1 MPIRQ
6 IAALIQCHWRIC
18 LSQNARLPN
27 ANVSFITIPL
37 NPRRPQELAATRRKR
52 VATSSPTADK
62 FHIDLGF

>member
-1 MPIRQ
+1 
-6 IAALIQCHWRIC
+6 
-18 LSQNARLPN
+18 
-27 ANVSFITIPL
+27 L